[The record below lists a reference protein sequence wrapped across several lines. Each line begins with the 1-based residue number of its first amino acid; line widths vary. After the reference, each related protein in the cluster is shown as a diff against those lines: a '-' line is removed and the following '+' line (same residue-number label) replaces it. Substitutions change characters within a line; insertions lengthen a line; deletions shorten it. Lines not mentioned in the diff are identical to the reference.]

1 MTISSAVFQNTLN
14 SKLWE
19 RFGGYPDAAEQIA
32 RIRNSIAE
40 LKILPEGWY
49 EGVIQ
54 SFMDAFHAVLL
65 TLLGLAGL
73 GLVCVSLMRQHTLHS
88 TMDRD
93 GR

>member
-1 MTISSAVFQNTLN
+1 MFQNVLN

-19 RFGGYPDAAEQIA
+19 RFGDYPGAAEEIA
-32 RIRNSIAE
+32 RIRNNIAE
-40 LKILPEGWY
+40 LRHLPDGWY
-49 EGVIQ
+49 EGVIK
-54 SFMDAFHAVLL
+54 SFMDAFHAVFL
-65 TLLGLAGL
+65 TLLGITVL